1 MTRRAPRPVPG
12 RGAAIPRHHV
22 EMLISTLPEVPGL
35 VYEVRGFVVAH
46 ASFGSI
52 GGGNPQKMI
61 QSLIEQATSL
71 GANGIVDVRTVL
83 GGDTGHCVMTGTA
96 VALMQP
102 QPR

>member
-1 MTRRAPRPVPG
+1 
-12 RGAAIPRHHV
+12 
-22 EMLISTLPEVPGL
+22 MLISTLSEVPGL
-35 VYEVRGFVVAH
+35 VFEVRGLVAAN

-52 GGGNPQKMI
+52 GGSNLQKMI
-61 QSLIEQATSL
+61 QSLIEQATNL
-71 GANGIVDVRTVL
+71 GGNGIVDVKTVI